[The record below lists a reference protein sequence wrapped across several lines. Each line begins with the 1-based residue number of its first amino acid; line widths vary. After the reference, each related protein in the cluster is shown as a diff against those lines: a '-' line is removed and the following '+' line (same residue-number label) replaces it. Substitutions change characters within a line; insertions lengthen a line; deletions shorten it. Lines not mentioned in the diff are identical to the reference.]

1 MTYHGALDLSGRRA
15 LVTGGSRGLG
25 AVLAQ
30 TLAAH
35 GAHVYI
41 NYVRHEAEAQATLQ
55 AIRDAGGS
63 AELAPAN
70 LTQPDDVRA
79 MFTGPLREGLD
90 ILIHSA
96 AIGSFKPA
104 HAVRANQWDLTMNV
118 NARAFLGCVQEAL
131 PALIARRGRV
141 VAISSLGSSRVIPGY
156 GAIGVSK
163 AALES
168 LTRYLGVELAPHG
181 VHVNAVAGG
190 LLDLPSV
197 QQHPGFDQLAADAIR
212 RTPAQRLGSAD
223 DIARIVLFLCS
234 PLADWMVG
242 QTLVADGGMSLTV

>member
-1 MTYHGALDLSGRRA
+1 MRYDSLLDLNGRRA

-35 GAHVYI
+35 GAHVFI
-41 NYVRHEAEAQATLQ
+41 NYVRHEAEAQATQQ

-63 AELAPAN
+63 ADLAPAN
-70 LTQPDDVRA
+70 LSKPEDIRA
-79 MFTGPLREGLD
+79 MFAGPLREGID
-90 ILIHSA
+90 ILIHNA

-104 HAVRANQWDLTMNV
+104 HEVRANQWDLSMNV
-118 NARAFLGCVQEAL
+118 NARALLLCVQEAWPSL
-131 PALIARRGRV
+131 AERHGRV
-141 VAISSLGSSRVIPGY
+141 VAVSSLGGARVIPDY
-156 GAIGVSK
+156 GAVGVSK
-163 AALES
+163 AALEA
-168 LTRYLGVELAPHG
+168 LTRYLGVELAG
-181 VHVNAVAGG
+181 RGIHVNAVAGG

-197 QQHPGFDQLAADAIR
+197 RHHPGFEQLAAETVR
-212 RTPAQRLGSAD
+212 RTPAQRLGTAE

>member
-1 MTYHGALDLSGRRA
+1 MKYDRSLDLTGRRA
-15 LVTGGSRGLG
+15 LITGGSRGLG

-35 GAHVYI
+35 GAHVHI
-41 NYVRHEAEAQATLQ
+41 NYVRHAAEAEATLQ

-63 AELAPAN
+63 GELAPAN
-70 LTQPDDVRA
+70 LTRPEEIRA
-79 MFTGPLREGLD
+79 MVTGPLREGLD

-104 HAVRANQWDLTMNV
+104 HEVRANQWDLSMNV
-118 NARAFLGCVQEAL
+118 NARALLLCVQEAL
-131 PALIARRGRV
+131 PALTARSGRV
-141 VAISSLGSSRVIPGY
+141 IAVSSLGSERVIPSY

-168 LTRYLGVELAPHG
+168 LTRYLGVELAPRG
-181 VHVNAVAGG
+181 VHVNAVSGG

-197 QQHPGFDQLAADAIR
+197 RHHPGFEPLAADTIR
-212 RTPAQRLGSAD
+212 RTPAQRLGTAD

-234 PLADWMVG
+234 PLSDWMVG

>member
-1 MTYHGALDLSGRRA
+1 MTYHGALDLTGRRA

-41 NYVRHEAEAQATLQ
+41 NYVRHEAEARATQQ
-55 AIRDAGGS
+55 AIADAGGS
-63 AELAPAN
+63 ADLACAN
-70 LTQPDDVRA
+70 LTNPDDIRA
-79 MFTGPLREGLD
+79 MFAGPLRDGID
-90 ILIHSA
+90 ILIHNA

-104 HAVRANQWDLTMNV
+104 HEVRANQWDLSMNV
-118 NARAFLGCVQEAL
+118 NARALLLCVQEAL
-131 PALIARRGRV
+131 PSLTERRGHV
-141 VAISSLGSSRVIPGY
+141 VAVSSLGGTRVIPDY
-156 GAIGVSK
+156 GAVGVSK
-163 AALES
+163 AALEA
-168 LTRYLGVELAPHG
+168 LTRYLGVELAARG

-197 QQHPGFDQLAADAIR
+197 RLHPGFEQLAADTIR
-212 RTPAQRLGSAD
+212 RTPAQRLGTAD
-223 DIARIVLFLCS
+223 DIARLVLFLCS

-242 QTLVADGGMSLTV
+242 QTVVADGGMSLSV

>member
-1 MTYHGALDLSGRRA
+1 MRYDSFPDLTDRRA

-35 GAHVYI
+35 GAHVFI
-41 NYVRHEAEAQATLQ
+41 NYVRHEAEAVATQQ

-63 AELAPAN
+63 ADLAHAN
-70 LTQPDDVRA
+70 LTNPEDIRA
-79 MFTGPLREGLD
+79 MFAGPLRDGID
-90 ILIHSA
+90 ILIHNA

-104 HAVRANQWDLTMNV
+104 HEVRANQWDLTMNV
-118 NARAFLGCVQEAL
+118 NARALLLCVQEAL
-131 PALIARRGRV
+131 PSLTERRGRV
-141 VAISSLGSSRVIPGY
+141 VAVSSLGGTRVIPEY
-156 GAIGVSK
+156 GAVGVSK
-163 AALES
+163 AALEA
-168 LTRYLGVELAPHG
+168 LTRYLGVELAG
-181 VHVNAVAGG
+181 RGIHVNAVAGG

-197 QQHPGFDQLAADAIR
+197 RQHPGFEQLAADTIR
-212 RTPAQRLGSAD
+212 RTPSRRLGTAE

-234 PLADWMVG
+234 PLSDWMVG

>member
-25 AVLAQ
+25 AVLAR

-35 GAHVYI
+35 GAHVCI
-41 NYVRHEAEAQATLQ
+41 NYLRHEAEAQATLQ

-63 AELAPAN
+63 GELAPAN
-70 LTQPDDVRA
+70 LTQPDEVRA
-79 MFTGPLREGLD
+79 LFAGPLREGLD
-90 ILIHSA
+90 ILIHCA

-104 HAVRANQWDLTMNV
+104 HEVRANQWDLTMNV
-118 NARAFLGCVQEAL
+118 NARALLLCVQEAL
-131 PALIARRGRV
+131 PALTARRGRI

-168 LTRYLGVELAPHG
+168 LTRYLSVELAPRG

-197 QQHPGFDQLAADAIR
+197 RQHAGFDQLAADAIR
-212 RTPAQRLGSAD
+212 RTPAQRLGTAD

-234 PLADWMVG
+234 PLADWMAG

>member
-1 MTYHGALDLSGRRA
+1 MRYDQSLDLTGRRA

-25 AVLAQ
+25 AVLAR

-35 GAHVYI
+35 GAHVHI
-41 NYVRHEAEAQATLQ
+41 NYVRHQAEAEATLQ
-55 AIRDAGGS
+55 AIRDAGGTG
-63 AELAPAN
+63 ELAPAN
-70 LTQPDDVRA
+70 LTRPEEVRA
-79 MFTGPLREGLD
+79 LVTGPLREGLD

-96 AIGSFKPA
+96 AIGSFKPT
-104 HAVRANQWDLTMNV
+104 HAVRANQWDLSMNV
-118 NARAFLGCVQEAL
+118 NARALLLCVQEAL
-131 PALIARRGRV
+131 PALTARRGRV
-141 VAISSLGSSRVIPGY
+141 VAVSSMGGTRVIPSY

-168 LTRYLGVELAPHG
+168 LTRYLGVELAARG
-181 VHVNAVAGG
+181 IHVNAVAGG

-197 QQHPGFDQLAADAIR
+197 RQHPGFEPLAADTIR
-212 RTPAQRLGSAD
+212 RTPAQRLGTAD

-234 PLADWMVG
+234 PLSDWMIG

>member
-1 MTYHGALDLSGRRA
+1 MTYHGALDLTGKRA

-25 AVLAQ
+25 AVLAR

-35 GAHVYI
+35 GAHVHL
-41 NYVRHEAEAQATLQ
+41 NYVRHAAEAHATLQ

-63 AELAPAN
+63 GELAQAN
-70 LTQPDDVRA
+70 LTQPDDVHA
-79 MFTGPLREGLD
+79 MFEGPLRDGLD

-96 AIGSFKPA
+96 AIGSFKPT
-104 HAVRANQWDLTMNV
+104 HEVRANQWDLTMNV
-118 NARAFLGCVQEAL
+118 NARALLMCVQEAL
-131 PALIARRGRV
+131 PALAARHGRV
-141 VAISSLGSSRVIPGY
+141 IAVSSVGSSRVIPSY

-168 LTRYLGVELAPHG
+168 LTRYLGVELAPQG
-181 VHVNAVAGG
+181 IHVNAVAGG

-197 QQHPGFDQLAADAIR
+197 RQHAGFDQLAADTMR
-212 RTPAQRLGSAD
+212 RTPSGRLGTAD
-223 DIARIVLFLCS
+223 DIARLVLFLCS

-242 QTLVADGGMSLTV
+242 QTLIADGGMSLTV